1 MALPCIY
8 DVLRSAKSLRFL
20 FSLLPQMIIT
30 RVSGQL
36 SRPWP
41 TSPQSVTLQHCTA
54 RRSKQRGQSHSV
66 QKYRSAFVSV
76 EAAGLKLVA
85 RKPKCKQKRTFERL
99 LFCQC
104 LCFLKEKIKH
114 ENRTKNEKIPFFETM
129 RFFSRSWWGSMLRN
143 FLPGWRKFYFKDDF
157 ILILWW

>member
-1 MALPCIY
+1 MAFPCIY

-41 TSPQSVTLQHCTA
+41 TSPQSVTQLQHCTA

-76 EAAGLKLVA
+76 EAALNLVA
-85 RKPKCKQKRTFERL
+85 GKPKCKQNEPLRD
-99 LFCQC
+99 FCFANVYVSWKKK
-104 LCFLKEKIKH
+104 LNIKT
-114 ENRTKNEKIPFFETM
+114 RKNEKIPFFETM

-143 FLPGWRKFYFKDDF
+143 FLPGWRK
-157 ILILWW
+157 LNL

>member
-1 MALPCIY
+1 MNNSSRDFTWLCPAFMMFCVQPKVS
-8 DVLRSAKSLRFL
+8 DFFFL
-20 FSLLPQMIIT
+20 SPPSDDHNSCQQ
-30 RVSGQL
+30 RGQL

-41 TSPQSVTLQHCTA
+41 TSPQSVTLQHCIA

-114 ENRTKNEKIPFFETM
+114 KNK
-129 RFFSRSWWGSMLRN
+129 
-143 FLPGWRKFYFKDDF
+143 KK
-157 ILILWW
+157 